1 MNLKKNLFRYFTRFE
16 LSLLSSSIV
25 LIVASFLI
33 FDRNNFVNLFASLL
47 GVVSLIFCAK
57 GNPIGEGLIIIFSIF
72 YGVISYS
79 VGYYGEMIT
88 YLGMTTP
95 MAIYAL
101 VSWLKNPFD
110 GKRSEVK
117 VNTLGRGEY
126 FLLALL
132 TAAVTVAFYFILSI
146 LGTSNLFVST
156 LSVTTSFA
164 AVYLTARRC
173 HYFTLAYALND
184 LVLIV
189 LWVSVAFYD
198 PSAISMVACFSAFL
212 AHDIYGY
219 TNWRRMKKMQEN
231 KEK

>member
-1 MNLKKNLFRYFTRFE
+1 MNLKKNLFGYFTRFE
-16 LSLLSSSIV
+16 LSHLCSSLF
-25 LIVASFLI
+25 LIIASFLI
-33 FDRNNFVNLFASLL
+33 FDRSNYVNLIASLL

-57 GNPIGEGLIIIFSIF
+57 GNPLGEGLIIIFSIF
-72 YGVISYS
+72 YGIISYS

-101 VSWLKNPFD
+101 VSWLKNPYE

-117 VNTLGRGEY
+117 VNTLGRRE
-126 FLLALL
+126 FLLLGVL
-132 TAAVTVAFYFILSI
+132 TALVTVAFYFILAT

-184 LVLIV
+184 LVLIA
-189 LWVSVAFYD
+189 LWVSVAFSD
-198 PSAISMVACFSAFL
+198 LAAISMVACFSAFF

-231 KEK
+231 KE